1 MGLFPVEAGPLLDL
15 SVSGTF
21 LLVDSGLEKCTGVPG
36 ATHLGSRRLV
46 ALSIQV
52 TGAYLTDEQ
61 WFSTFPALRLFNTVP
76 HVAVTSNHNIIFV
89 ATTELILLLL

>member
-36 ATHLGSRRLV
+36 ATHLGSRGAGTLTQV
-46 ALSIQV
+46 SYILV
-52 TGAYLTDEQ
+52 TGILISFIY
-61 WFSTFPALRLFNTVP
+61 
-76 HVAVTSNHNIIFV
+76 
-89 ATTELILLLL
+89 TTR